1 MLLAA
6 RQPSALIGKV
16 SSRSQHATW
25 ESITLAEVNLL
36 DLQHT
41 TAETNRCLS
50 PQSARWTVVLLAPG
64 LFGAGVKY

>member
-16 SSRSQHATW
+16 SPRSQHATW

-41 TAETNRCLS
+41 TAETNRCL
-50 PQSARWTVVLLAPG
+50 PHNLQVGLLCYWLPG
-64 LFGAGVKY
+64 FLGQE